1 MESNNKELSK
11 NVLISIFVQ
20 IISLLVSFILNLVVP
35 RCIPELQYAHWQTYV
50 LYVGYVGVLHFGLL
64 DGIVLRYSQYDYDQL
79 DKIRIRSQ
87 FKLLLFLNSI
97 MAGICFIIAIF
108 TPNIV
113 YKSLLMFVGTGI
125 ITKNLFTYTSYTF
138 QITNRISK
146 YAILVLSQ
154 RIFFCL
160 MVISLLAL
168 KIENFYLYCISDLA
182 ADLFG
187 CAVGYFFNKDLYFGH
202 SLKLNEALKEFYINA
217 SSGLILLIANWS
229 SMLLVGSAKMIVQW
243 HWDELTFGKVSFSFS
258 LSNLFLTFVTAI
270 SVVLFPS
277 LKRMDVDKLPQLYTN
292 IRNAISPVLF
302 FAMILYFPG
311 YIILDRWLPKYHNSL
326 VYLGILLPIIIYSSK
341 VSLLTNNYLK
351 AYREEKKML
360 FINILSLAV
369 AFVLFAL
376 SAYVFNSL
384 TAVLVCIVFA
394 IMLRSVLSEIIVM
407 KIINVKLAMEFII
420 EAILT
425 IVFIIC
431 ARMLP
436 LIIGFIVYLFTLT
449 IYFIYYRNN
458 IKMIF
463 NRFKPKQI

>member
-1 MESNNKELSK
+1 M
-11 NVLISIFVQ
+11 
-20 IISLLVSFILNLVVP
+20 
-35 RCIPELQYAHWQTYV
+35 
-50 LYVGYVGVLHFGLL
+50 
-64 DGIVLRYSQYDYDQL
+64 
-79 DKIRIRSQ
+79 
-87 FKLLLFLNSI
+87 
-97 MAGICFIIAIF
+97 
-108 TPNIV
+108 
-113 YKSLLMFVGTGI
+113 
-125 ITKNLFTYTSYTF
+125 
-138 QITNRISK
+138 
-146 YAILVLSQ
+146 
-154 RIFFCL
+154 
-160 MVISLLAL
+160 
-168 KIENFYLYCISDLA
+168 
-182 ADLFG
+182 
-187 CAVGYFFNKDLYFGH
+187 
-202 SLKLNEALKEFYINA
+202 
-217 SSGLILLIANWS
+217 
-229 SMLLVGSAKMIVQW
+229 
-243 HWDELTFGKVSFSFS
+243 
-258 LSNLFLTFVTAI
+258 TFVTAI